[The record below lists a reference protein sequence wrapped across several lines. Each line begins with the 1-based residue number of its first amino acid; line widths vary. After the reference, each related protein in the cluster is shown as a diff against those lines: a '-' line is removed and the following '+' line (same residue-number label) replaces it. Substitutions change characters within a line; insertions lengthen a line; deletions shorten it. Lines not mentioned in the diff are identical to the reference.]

1 MQISTATVRTIPAL
15 EDLPP
20 RGNLST
26 PGFLPLGRFVCV
38 TDERRS
44 ITFVYMNVDDVE
56 SVTTELD
63 HGLEIMRQFN
73 LKYIVQMCSP
83 QLLQLRREC
92 GFKMVKMRKP
102 DLMESMILQLYAQ
115 TPI

>member
-1 MQISTATVRTIPAL
+1 
-15 EDLPP
+15 
-20 RGNLST
+20 
-26 PGFLPLGRFVCV
+26 
-38 TDERRS
+38 
-44 ITFVYMNVDDVE
+44 MNVDDVE

-115 TPI
+115 TPIQTTAPKHMDVKGHIHEPLQTRAENAFSDLTSMKDAATNVDRY

>member
-1 MQISTATVRTIPAL
+1 MGHFNSDLMPEWTVQQMDHDECLYRF
-15 EDLPP
+15 D
-20 RGNLST
+20 G
-26 PGFLPLGRFVCV
+26 PL